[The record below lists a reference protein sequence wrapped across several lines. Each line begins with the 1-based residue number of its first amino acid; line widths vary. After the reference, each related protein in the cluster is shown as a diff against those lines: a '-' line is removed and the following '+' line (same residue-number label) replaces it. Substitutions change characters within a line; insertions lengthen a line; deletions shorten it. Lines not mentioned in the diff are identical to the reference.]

1 MISNKQIKRIISI
14 SNIMQIVNY
23 LQKHYISFERKK
35 INKDNIIDRG
45 IVYKLLCSN
54 MFNLIDAIR
63 KSKDIFEDLIPE
75 YKAFEKEI
83 NRKYV
88 SNDTKY
94 YKKGTTS
101 MTLFEL
107 MREMRHEMNHFE
119 KDVNDQITLF
129 EIEVK
134 FDDIKKLKETTEI
147 LINKKIQSINKK
159 DIKALILSRPKITY
173 ETDKID
179 ESITVF
185 KTKIKDAVYESEY
198 KDEMLHMTNII
209 GEIFRP
215 DFLIELINNDSD
227 AIEKFNFSLE
237 ELDQISL
244 KCDEEILAKGTE
256 EDIQKYNAMKSLIQ
270 NFELKTQKSGLQKYK
285 NSLENLMKKTLI
297 IYGGKNEKEYENK
310 EQ

>member
-14 SNIMQIVNY
+14 SDIMQIVNY
-23 LQKHYISFERKK
+23 LQKHYISFERKSF
-35 INKDNIIDRG
+35 NKNNIIDRG
-45 IVYKLLCSN
+45 IVYRLLCSN

-107 MREMRHEMNHFE
+107 LREMRHEMNHFE

-134 FDDIKKLKETTEI
+134 YDDMRKLKETTEI
-147 LINKKIQSINKK
+147 LINKKMQSINKK
-159 DIKALILSRPKITY
+159 TINQLILSRPKIIY
-173 ETDKID
+173 ETDRID
-179 ESITVF
+179 NSIEIF
-185 KTKIKDAVYESEY
+185 KTKIQGAVCESEY
-198 KDEMLHMTNII
+198 RDDMLHMTNVIS
-209 GEIFRP
+209 ETFRP
-215 DFLIELINNDSD
+215 DFLIELVNNDSD
-227 AIEKFNFSLE
+227 AIEKFNSNLRELE
-237 ELDQISL
+237 QISL
-244 KCDEEILAKGTE
+244 KYDEEILLKGTE
-256 EDIQKYNAMKSLIQ
+256 EDIKKYNAMKLLMQ
-270 NFELKTQKSGLQKYK
+270 DFELKTKKAGPEKYK
-285 NSLENLMKKTLI
+285 NGVEDLIKKTLI
-297 IYGGKNEKEYENK
+297 IYGGKNENENK